1 MRSEDMTDIIKLSAD
16 HVSYSFSADHP
27 PALEVHSGATIA
39 VETRDAY
46 DRRFRAANGVDSHPP
61 DPGRPAGNP
70 VTGPIAVRGLVPGD
84 GLDVKIER
92 IELGSTGYV
101 AAAPGIGV
109 LGDAGIELRVVT
121 FDVRPDGLWFDGR
134 LRLPLRPMVGTIG
147 VAPAEGAISSRLVGR
162 HGGNLDCND
171 IGAGA
176 TVHLPVF
183 VAGGLL
189 GIGDVH
195 ASMGFGEVYSGVN
208 IDAAVTVTVARVPR
222 AGWARPW
229 FETAAE
235 LMTLGIGATVEDAIR
250 EATADMTGLLQSRLG
265 LSFTEAVVLTGAAC
279 DVRAGQTSK
288 FGMDVTVYAA
298 FPKSALAQ

>member
-1 MRSEDMTDIIKLSAD
+1 MTDAINLSAD
-16 HVSYSFSADHP
+16 SVTYSFSVDHAP
-27 PALEVHSGATIA
+27 TIEVDSGATIA

-46 DRRFRAANGVDSHPP
+46 DRRSRAASGVQCHLADRDRS
-61 DPGRPAGNP
+61 AGNP
-70 VTGPIAVRGLVPGD
+70 VTGPIAVRGLLPGD
-84 GLDVKIER
+84 GLNVTIEKIA
-92 IELGSTGYV
+92 LGSTGYV

-109 LGDAGIELRVVT
+109 LGDRGIESRVVT
-121 FDVRPDGLWFDGR
+121 FEVHPDGLWFDGR

-147 VAPAEGAISSRLVGR
+147 VAPANGAISSLLVGR

-171 IGAGA
+171 VAVGA

-183 VAGGLL
+183 VPGGLL
-189 GIGDVH
+189 GVGDVH
-195 ASMGFGEVYSGVN
+195 AGMGFGEVYSGVN
-208 IDAAVTVTVARVPR
+208 IDAVVTLTVARVPR

-250 EATADMTGLLQSRLG
+250 EATADMTELLQSRLG

-279 DVRAGQTSK
+279 DLRAGQTSK
-288 FGMDVTVYAA
+288 FGMDATVYAA
-298 FPKSALAQ
+298 FPKSALTR